1 MKKIVHLLWNNVIYS
16 WNNQKYI
23 ESSAVAVIVKA
34 LQFLAKWSSVLGS
47 TPAQT
52 QKEKLVKPRP
62 LDCGCR
68 FKCDPY
74 WICTTWVSILKKT
87 TSLIRI

>member
-1 MKKIVHLLWNNVIYS
+1 MHSNVLLTAKEIITTS
-16 WNNQKYI
+16 L
-23 ESSAVAVIVKA
+23 SAVAVIVKA

-47 TPAQT
+47 TPAQ
-52 QKEKLVKPRP
+52 EKLVKQRP

-74 WICTTWVSILKKT
+74 WICTTWVSILKK
-87 TSLIRI
+87 IFKK